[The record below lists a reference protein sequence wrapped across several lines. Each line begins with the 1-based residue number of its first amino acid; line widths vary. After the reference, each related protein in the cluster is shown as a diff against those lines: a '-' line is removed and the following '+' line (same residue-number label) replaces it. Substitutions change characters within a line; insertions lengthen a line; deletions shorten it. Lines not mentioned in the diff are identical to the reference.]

1 MQALRMT
8 GWHHDPELQE
18 VPEPDPGPGEVV
30 IAIGGAGACHSDL
43 HVLYEFPEGTMPWTL
58 PMTIGHENA
67 GWVHALG
74 AGVTEV
80 EVGQAVAVYGPW
92 GCGRCHACAEGHENY
107 CRNMTLGAPVGG
119 LGADGGMAELMLV
132 PHARHL
138 VPLPDN
144 VGPALAAPLT
154 DGALT
159 PYHAMN
165 RARHLLV
172 PGATAV
178 VIGIGGLGHLAVQL
192 LRATSGCQVIGVDT
206 RDEALALATES
217 GADHAVRAG
226 EGAVAAIRE
235 LTHGRGA
242 DVVLD
247 VVGSDATLATAAQS
261 VSVEGHI
268 GLVGLAGGSLPVS
281 LMGMPFGVNVTP
293 TYWGTVPELHEVLH
307 LAARGDLTSH
317 LKTYPL
323 ERAADAYAAL
333 RAGDAVGR
341 GVVVP

>member
-18 VPEPDPGPGEVV
+18 IPEPDPGPGEVV

-107 CRNMTLGAPVGG
+107 CRNMTFGAPVGG

-192 LRATSGCQVIGVDT
+192 LPRHHRLPGH
-206 RDEALALATES
+206 R
-217 GADHAVRAG
+217 
-226 EGAVAAIRE
+226 
-235 LTHGRGA
+235 GR
-242 DVVLD
+242 
-247 VVGSDATLATAAQS
+247 
-261 VSVEGHI
+261 H
-268 GLVGLAGGSLPVS
+268 P
-281 LMGMPFGVNVTP
+281 
-293 TYWGTVPELHEVLH
+293 
-307 LAARGDLTSH
+307 R
-317 LKTYPL
+317 
-323 ERAADAYAAL
+323 
-333 RAGDAVGR
+333 R
-341 GVVVP
+341 GVGAGNRERRRPRRARR